1 MKKTEVA
8 QNNTALC
15 KALVSL
21 RQPGVKPDA
30 GIFCVAVK
38 KDLAYCNGR
47 IVSLD
52 ENFRNCVVNGYDKA
66 VMDAIYS
73 IWASREDKSTNEC
86 SIRYTEIYARM
97 NPGKNCIWKRILIT
111 KSEMPL

>member
-15 KALVSL
+15 KSLVSL

-30 GIFCVAVK
+30 GRF
-38 KDLAYCNGR
+38 
-47 IVSLD
+47 VSLD
-52 ENFRNCVVNGYDKA
+52 GNFRNCVVNGYDKA

-97 NPGKNCIWKRILIT
+97 NPGKNCIWERILIT

>member
-52 ENFRNCVVNGYDKA
+52 ENFRNCVVNGYDK
-66 VMDAIYS
+66 IGR
-73 IWASREDKSTNEC
+73 ASCRE
-86 SIRYTEIYARM
+86 RV
-97 NPGKNCIWKRILIT
+97 
-111 KSEMPL
+111 